1 MSSGYFALA
10 VEKQKN
16 SLESL
21 EELAPFKTC
30 FLWTGV
36 IFNHDYEKKGT
47 GTTKTRGDKLTYMDP
62 RDIFF
67 FFGGVLV
74 MVMFDP
80 DSSMV
85 HPPFWGIF
93 RFGSVGDFFDA

>member
-1 MSSGYFALA
+1 
-10 VEKQKN
+10 
-16 SLESL
+16 
-21 EELAPFKTC
+21 
-30 FLWTGV
+30 
-36 IFNHDYEKKGT
+36 
-47 GTTKTRGDKLTYMDP
+47 
-62 RDIFF
+62 
-67 FFGGVLV
+67 